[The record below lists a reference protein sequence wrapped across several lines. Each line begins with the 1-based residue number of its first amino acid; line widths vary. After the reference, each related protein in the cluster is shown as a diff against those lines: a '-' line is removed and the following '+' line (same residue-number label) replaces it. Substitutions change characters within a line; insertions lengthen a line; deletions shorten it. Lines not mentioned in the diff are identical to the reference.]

1 MYIVEYYGFWG
12 NIPVSVL
19 DIVDFQ
25 GSLADGVKNMEHSK
39 VLNFEPYE
47 IN

>member
-1 MYIVEYYGFWG
+1 MYIVEYYGAWE
-12 NIPVSVL
+12 NIPVAVL

-25 GSLADGVKNMEHSK
+25 SSLADGVRNMERSK